1 MFPFIVADIGG
12 TNARFALATGMKNDR
27 IQIEESRTLNGRDYP
42 TFADALDAYT
52 GTLKSVKAH
61 AACIAIAGPVGEDRV
76 SMTNLSW
83 EFSLSEMR
91 KRFGFEKFAALNDFA
106 AQAVAASQFQDSDL
120 VNIKSG
126 VADPLGNKAIFGP
139 GTGLGVAGLAY
150 NGGAWLPIPSEGG
163 HVNIAPA
170 TELEC
175 DIVKAAIAKWGHVS
189 AEHFIS
195 GPGLVNLYNVLA
207 SVRGE
212 QPEELEPQDVTDAA
226 LSTTA
231 SNKSDALCRETLNV
245 FCSFLGSLAGNL
257 ALTYG
262 GTGGVYMAGGVLP
275 RFTEFL
281 RASPFIERFSDK
293 GVMSKYVQDI
303 PASLVVHEQA
313 AFVGAAAWLL
323 QQK

>member
-12 TNARFALATGMKNDR
+12 TNARFALATGKKDDR
-27 IQIEESRTLNGRDYP
+27 IQIEQARTLNGRDYP

-52 GTLKSVKAH
+52 GTLKGVKAH
-61 AACIAIAGPVGEDRV
+61 AACVAIAGPVGEDRV

-91 KRFGFEKFAALNDFA
+91 KRFGLEKFVAMNDFA

-120 VNIKSG
+120 ISIKRG

-150 NGGAWLPIPSEGG
+150 NSGSWLPIPSEGG
-163 HVNIAPA
+163 HVNVAPA

-175 DIVKAAIAKWGHVS
+175 EVVKAAIATFGHVS
-189 AEHFIS
+189 AECFIS
-195 GPGLVNLYNVLA
+195 GPGLVNLYNALA
-207 SVRGE
+207 KVRDE
-212 QPEELEPQDVTDAA
+212 QPKPLEPKDVTNAA
-226 LSTTA
+226 LDG
-231 SNKSDALCRETLNV
+231 SDPLCVETLEL

-262 GTGGVYMAGGVLP
+262 ATGGVYMAGGVLP

-281 RASPFIERFSDK
+281 RASSFTERFCSK

-303 PASLVVHEQA
+303 PACLVVHEHI
-313 AFVGAAAWLL
+313 AFIGAAAWLL
-323 QQK
+323 QQ